1 MPHKPIRKSAQTAFI
16 SASLLLVGTLSL
28 QTCSTASAQG
38 ITTGTIIGSAVDAS
52 GAVMANAKVTATR
65 ADTGTVLK
73 LTTDQKGE
81 FSFRNVPA
89 GTYTVTIEEVGF
101 EAAKLGNVRV
111 DAGQTNDLGATQIAV
126 GPSATTVEVTEST
139 GTLLQ
144 TTESQISTTFS
155 TLQTED
161 LPLNG
166 NLDNIALFTPGV
178 VQGHDDSFSN
188 SNGQNL
194 SINGNRSRSNNY
206 EIDGQSNNDN
216 SVGGPQIFFANQDAL
231 QEVQIITSNFNA
243 VYGRNTGGVVNYI
256 TKAGTNRFHGTGYE
270 FFNGDFLQ
278 AFSNGYKNPLLGFCA
293 PGQDPATT
301 GCSVP
306 YHAHYVD
313 NRYGGTFGGP
323 VLKDKVWFFGGT
335 NFEHTRQGFTPL
347 ITSTTTPTPAG
358 LQALAAAFPGNPA
371 VATLQASGPYAVLNA
386 VHPSGTTTLQNVT
399 GPGGATAIN
408 VPFSSISTSVAPIYR
423 DQEDLGRIDWQPTE
437 KDHLFLRYIYQNTES
452 DGNLQGN
459 GYYYNVPSATHSV
472 GADWAHTFS
481 STWVDQLRYS
491 FQQSKLFF
499 QGGTQPSCVSTS
511 LSDCVAQVTIASYEG
526 FGYDSNLPQGRTVKV
541 TQVQDNANWTHGAHS
556 VSFGGDFTYQN
567 SPNTFLPTYNGAYAY
582 ADFNSFIQ
590 DTGSLNLGNGN
601 PVIPFTEGDFG
612 FYGQDDWKV
621 SPSLTLNLGFRYEFF
636 GQAVN
641 KLHTETVA
649 QQTGPN
655 PFWSTALPLSTTTY
669 PYTNP
674 NYKNLEPRLGFA
686 YNPTSLKKLV
696 VRGAYGIQ
704 YDPSFYNIFLNS
716 ASAAPVINQGTIT
729 CAGNCLPGGAA
740 TGVNV
745 RAFDLPRLPTGGN
758 PNASNLTNNPST
770 FVNPRVQNFNLGM
783 QYELHNAV
791 VGLSYV
797 GNHVS
802 RQFLSV
808 DSNPYLLPVAQAF
821 PNVVAPSSLC
831 STAGAL
837 GAGRLNCNQTNVETR
852 NNNAFSIYNSLQ
864 AQLQTRQYHGATINA
879 SYTYSRI
886 INNSDEIFSA
896 NSPAG
901 TSSSPAFAQ
910 NPLQTDTPERGVA
923 NFSYP
928 NEASIAINYVIPAYK
943 AQRGL
948 IGRVLGGYEVST
960 GWTANSGEP
969 WTASQFNSAAFSS
982 TTNAGGTALASAA
995 AIALNTTSYCDG
1007 PFSSAYNNSTD
1018 TCRPV
1023 VLNPGAPLTS
1033 VGVYVNDPL
1042 HQFST
1047 NGTGYYAYRVTNATG
1062 QLTTPVSANQVH
1074 WLYNNQAYANLVG
1087 NPFPGSPRNVNRG
1100 QSFDNLDAAI
1110 IKNLQI
1116 REGVGVKLYL
1126 NAFNVLNH
1134 QYLGNPNTTIDDAAF
1149 GTTTFNTGNYNNP
1162 GGGGVPASRYL
1173 QIGGKVTF

>member
-1 MPHKPIRKSAQTAFI
+1 MSGSLSRNTAPSLLKSAT
-16 SASLLLVGTLSL
+16 LLLAVVAPIGCDLPAFS
-28 QTCSTASAQG
+28 QG
-38 ITTGTIIGSAVDAS
+38 ITTGTIVGSAVDAS
-52 GAVMANAKVTATR
+52 GAVIPNASITALNTQ
-65 ADTGTVLK
+65 TGVK
-73 LTTDQKGE
+73 LTGVSDQKGE
-81 FSFRNVPA
+81 FSFRNVQA
-89 GTYTVTIEEVGF
+89 GVYTVTVEATGF
-101 EAAKLGNVRV
+101 AAIKNGNVRV
-111 DAGQTNDLGATQIAV
+111 DAGQTDDLGALKL
-126 GPSATTVEVTEST
+126 GLGSASTNVEVNEST
-139 GTLLQ
+139 ATLLQ

-155 TLQTED
+155 SLQTED

-166 NLDNIALFTPGV
+166 ALDNIALFTPGV
-178 VQGHDDSFSN
+178 VQGHDDDFSN

-231 QEVQIITSNFNA
+231 QEEQIITSNFNA
-243 VYGRNTGGVVNYI
+243 VYGRNMGGIVNYV
-256 TKAGTNRFHGTGYE
+256 TKSGTNRFHGSGYE

-278 AFSNGYKNPLLGFCA
+278 AFSNGYKNPELGYCA
-293 PGQDPATT
+293 PGQDPIAT
-301 GCSVP
+301 GCSIP
-306 YHAHYVD
+306 FHAHYVD

-323 VLKDKVWFFGGT
+323 VLKDKLWFFGGT

-347 ITSTTTPTPAG
+347 VTSVTTPTPAG
-358 LQALAAAFPGNPA
+358 LQALAAAFPGNAA
-371 VATLQASGPYAVLNA
+371 VAALQTGGPYALLSA
-386 VHPSGTTTLQNVT
+386 VHPSGATTSQAVT
-399 GPGGATAIN
+399 GPGGATVTI
-408 VPFSSISTSVAPIYR
+408 PFSSVSTSVAPLYN
-423 DQEDLGRIDWQPTE
+423 DQEDLGRIDWQPRE
-437 KDHLFLRYIYQNTES
+437 KDHLFLRYIYQNTAS
-452 DGNLQGN
+452 DGNLLAN
-459 GYYYNVPSATHSV
+459 GYAYDVPSATHSI

-481 STWVDQLRYS
+481 NTWVDQLRYS

-499 QGGTQPSCVSTS
+499 QGGTQPNCVSTS
-511 LSDCVAQVTIASYEG
+511 LSDCIASVSIAGFEG
-526 FGYDSNLPQGRTVKV
+526 FGYASNLPQGRTVKV
-541 TQVQDNANWTHGAHS
+541 TEVQDNANWTHGAHS

-582 ADFNSFIQ
+582 SSFNNFLQ
-590 DTGSLNLGNGN
+590 DAGSLNLGNGN

-612 FYGQDDWKV
+612 FYGQDDWKIF
-621 SPSLTLNLGFRYEFF
+621 PSLTLNLGFRYEFF

-641 KLHTETVA
+641 KLHTETVT
-649 QQTGPN
+649 QQTGPS

-686 YNPTSLKKLV
+686 YNPSSMKKLV

-716 ASAAPVINQGTIT
+716 ASAAPVIIQGLIT
-729 CAGNCLPGGAA
+729 CAGNCLPGGSV
-740 TGVNV
+740 TGANV
-745 RAFDLPRLPTGGN
+745 RAFDLPKLPTGGN
-758 PNASNLTNNPST
+758 PNADNLTNNPST
-770 FVNPRVQNFNLGM
+770 FVNPRVQNFNLGV
-783 QYELHNAV
+783 QYEVHNAV
-791 VGLSYV
+791 VSLSYV

-808 DSNPYLLPVAQAF
+808 DSNPYLLPVAEAF
-821 PNVVAPSSLC
+821 PNVIAPSSLC

-837 GAGRLNCNQTNVETR
+837 GVGRPNCNQTNVETR

-879 SYTYSRI
+879 SYTFSRI
-886 INNSDEIFSA
+886 INNSDEVYSA
-896 NSPAG
+896 TSPAG
-901 TSSSPAFAQ
+901 TSSSPAYAQ
-910 NPLQTDTPERGVA
+910 NPLQTDIPERGVA

-928 NEASIAINYVIPAYK
+928 NEASIAINYLIPAYK
-943 AQRGL
+943 AQHG
-948 IGRVLGGYEVST
+948 IVGRLLGGYEVTT

-982 TTNAGGTALASAA
+982 TTDVNGNPLASAA
-995 AIALNTTSYCDG
+995 AVALNTTSYCDN
-1007 PFSSAYNNSTD
+1007 PFSSAYNGSTD

-1023 VLNPGAPLTS
+1023 ILNPRAPLTS
-1033 VGVYVNDPL
+1033 VGVYVNDPQS
-1042 HQFST
+1042 QFST
-1047 NGTGYYAYRVTNATG
+1047 NGTGYYAYRVTNSTG
-1062 QLTTPVSANQVH
+1062 QLTTPVNPNQLH
-1074 WLYNNQAYANLVG
+1074 WLYNNQAYASLIG

-1116 REGVGVKLYL
+1116 REGIGVKLYL

-1134 QYLGNPNTTIDDAAF
+1134 QFLGNPNTTIDDSAF
-1149 GTTTFNTGNYNNP
+1149 GTTTFNTGNYNAP

-1173 QIGGKVTF
+1173 QLGGKVVF